1 MTSTLKKIDVFL
13 SIETENETKTNWV
26 TRKRKKNP
34 FPFGYVTRIELKRAR
49 SDQPGKEEKK
59 TERNG
64 GPRKHDALST
74 RWWKNRL
81 ALLQQQKQKKIQ
93 KELYSCK
100 EVYDE
105 SVSSRRMKT
114 NHHPRRCQSTT
125 SRQLSRAALKPTTK
139 SHNSTRTRI
148 GWAAL
153 EPPWPV

>member
-13 SIETENETKTNWV
+13 SIETENESKTNWV
-26 TRKRKKNP
+26 TRKTKKIRSPSVTSLGLNWKGQGRINP
-34 FPFGYVTRIELKRAR
+34 EK
-49 SDQPGKEEKK
+49 KKKK